1 MRVHVRASLAKKAD
15 SLLLN
20 TLADLADSSV
30 SGWMIAA
37 GV

>member
-1 MRVHVRASLAKKAD
+1 VFIRALFAKKAD
-15 SLLLN
+15 SMPMN
-20 TLADLADSSV
+20 SLADLAVCSV